1 MKRLISILVA
11 LSVWGIACAQPSVR
25 IAHGPYLQQVTDDG
39 FTVVWT
45 TTMDAA
51 SWVEVAPD
59 DGSHFYA
66 AERPKYYD
74 SHIGKRRI
82 GRLHRVRVEGL
93 APGTTYRYRIMQQGV
108 LCDQGNKRVVLG
120 EGYGSDI
127 LKHKPYTATTLDGR
141 KEQTEFWVVND
152 IHTQDSIFRLLLE
165 GVGKAKPDFVCF
177 NGDMLSSM
185 ESEKQLFEGYLN
197 SAAELLTPAGIPIF
211 ATRGNH
217 ENRGSFSPR
226 FLDYFPTSTGEVYY
240 TFRQGPAYFVV
251 LDCGEDKPDS
261 DIRYYGLSTTDAYRE
276 QEARWLKGVVES
288 EEYRSAPLHIVV
300 LHMIPG
306 GKSSWHGEQETPQAA
321 RTDPQRSFGRHHAMR
336 ALPPLPVDRRREPGH
351 ELPDPRKFEPG
362 QARGEGRPQG
372 NRHRRREHGRR
383 GHQTPPDRQV
393 TACKETEQG
402 QRRFRAPLLL
412 EQTAENQQNA
422 I

>member
-141 KEQTEFWVVND
+141 KEKTEFWVVND

-217 ENRGSFSPR
+217 ENRGAYAQHW
-226 FLDYFPTSTGEVYY
+226 LDYFPTPTGETYY
-240 TFRQGPAYFVV
+240 TFRRGPALFIV
-251 LDCGEDKPDS
+251 LDGCEDKPDN
-261 DIRYYGLSTTDAYRE
+261 DPRYYGMGDWNEYRRQQAE
-276 QEARWLKGVVES
+276 WLKGVVNSDEF
-288 EEYRSAPLHIVV
+288 RAAPVRIV
-300 LHMIPG
+300 LMHMIPG
-306 GKSSWHGEQETPQAA
+306 KEDSWYGEQQIRRLFIPELAGKGIDLMLCGHYH
-321 RTDPQRSFGRHHAMR
+321 RYHWIDDGSRG
-336 ALPPLPVDRRREPGH
+336 VDFPILVNSNNDCIRVSADAKGID
-351 ELPDPRKFEPG
+351 LKVVNTAG
-362 QARGEGRPQG
+362 AVIKQ
-372 NRHRRREHGRR
+372 HRI
-383 GHQTPPDRQV
+383 D
-393 TACKETEQG
+393 KKTE
-402 QRRFRAPLLL
+402 
-412 EQTAENQQNA
+412 
-422 I
+422 